1 MNLRGF
7 PIVAAVA
14 ALSPVLVFGQMKLDT
29 NPVKQLAPSVAS
41 PVNVVERMLD
51 IAHLKPGE
59 TLYDLGSGDGRVLV
73 MAAQRFGAKA
83 VGIEISPSAV
93 KSSQEHVRKLKLD
106 NQIKVVE
113 GDLLQADL
121 STADV
126 VTLYLLTTSNDL
138 LRPNLEKYLK
148 PGARVVSHDYQI
160 RGWVPT
166 RTERVHALRREHTLY
181 VYEMPI
187 KKQ

>member
-7 PIVAAVA
+7 SLVAAVA
-14 ALSPVLVFGQMKLDT
+14 ALSPVLIFGQIPLDT
-29 NPVKQLAPSVAS
+29 SPVKQLAPSVAS

-59 TLYDLGSGDGRVLV
+59 TVYDLGSGDGRVLV

-93 KSSQEHVRKLKLD
+93 KSSQERVKKLKLD

-121 STADV
+121 SSADV

-148 PGARVVSHDYQI
+148 PGARVVSHDYKI

-166 RTERVHALRREHTLY
+166 RTERVHALQREHTLY
-181 VYEMPI
+181 VYEMPP

>member
-7 PIVAAVA
+7 SIVAAAA

-29 NPVKQLAPSVAS
+29 SPIKQMAPSVAS
-41 PVNVVERMLD
+41 PENVVERMLD
-51 IAHLKPGE
+51 VAHLKPGE

-83 VGIEISPSAV
+83 VGFEISPALV
-93 KSSQEHVRKLKLD
+93 KTSQERIRKLKLE
-106 NQIKVVE
+106 NQAKVVE
-113 GDLLQADL
+113 GDLMQADL
-121 STADV
+121 SSADV

-160 RGWVPT
+160 RGWVPS

-181 VYEMPI
+181 VYEMPV